1 MKALVGRVGRVA
13 RLALLALGS
22 VLGIGLG
29 LVVLRGTDWNSVAAI
44 VVGFPIRYLAVAL
57 ACWTASAYLRAVRW
71 RVLFGGERVSTLRLL
86 LVENAALGLNNI
98 STVRALDELL
108 IFGLLA
114 LRDRLPGP
122 LLAATMVVCRVQDLI
137 FTLLYLTLA
146 SFMLMVPAAV
156 LPGLGLLGLY
166 CVVWILI
173 LLNLPAIV
181 RRFPWLGR
189 FAVLSSLGG
198 ALRMLGGNKTR
209 LLVSFGATCAYWLL
223 LGPAVWAL
231 ASGAAVEVS
240 MGQSVFIVIAAIL
253 LSTSLP
259 GLPGALG
266 TFEFAVVSLLDL
278 WGVPRSQA
286 TVVAVGLH
294 AVLFVPPTL
303 FALAVLPLEGL
314 RSAGDV
320 RDLLGG
326 ARRRQEEE
334 EATKKG

>member
-1 MKALVGRVGRVA
+1 MALAEKVGRVA
-13 RLALLALGS
+13 RLPLL
-22 VLGIGLG
+22 VLGPVLGVGLG
-29 LVVLRGTDWNSVAAI
+29 LAVLRGTDWSSVVAI
-44 VVGFPIRYLAVAL
+44 VGSFPLRYLAVAL
-57 ACWTASAYLRAVRW
+57 GCWAVSAYLRAVRW
-71 RVLFGGERVSTLRLL
+71 RVLFGSERVTTARLL
-86 LVENAALGLNNI
+86 LVENAALGLNNL
-98 STVRALDELL
+98 STVRALDEVL

-122 LLAATMVVCRVQDLI
+122 LLAATMVVCRVQDLV
-137 FTLLYLTLA
+137 FTVTYLALA
-146 SFMLMVPAAV
+146 SFMLAVPAAV
-156 LPGLGLLGLY
+156 LPALGLLGLY

-181 RRFPWLGR
+181 QRFPWLGR
-189 FAVLSSLGG
+189 FAVLSSVGG
-198 ALRMLGGNKTR
+198 ALTVLGGNRVR
-209 LLVSFGATCAYWLL
+209 LLGSFGATCAYWLL

-240 MGQSVFIVIAAIL
+240 MGQSVFVVIAAIL

-278 WGVPRSQA
+278 WGVPRAQA

-314 RSAGDV
+314 RSAGDL

-326 ARRRQEEE
+326 ARRQQEKE